1 MKKTYELLLLIVVE
15 GGVFGTCKLL
25 RSAEDAN
32 RLPAGTVGVVLPD
45 DGPEIVF
52 FIQSIRIS

>member
-25 RSAEDAN
+25 RSVEDAN
-32 RLPAGTVGVVLPD
+32 RLPAGMVGVVLPD
-45 DGPEIVF
+45 DGPETVS
-52 FIQSIRIS
+52 FIQFIRIS